1 MDSGQWI
8 MNDSRP
14 LLSIIHYQLSIKR
27 KIGLQ
32 KYVASF
38 KKLAFRPTKHPPQY
52 KSCTMYDV

>member
-14 LLSIIHYQLSIKR
+14 LLSIINYPLSIKR

-32 KYVASF
+32 KYVASL
-38 KKLAFRPTKHPPQY
+38 KMLAFWVRLTQNHVR
-52 KSCTMYDV
+52 CTM